1 MYFIT
6 TIDSKDGDQRCVGY
20 YSSFEKA
27 EEVVLDNIFDICE
40 TCYDYAVIENI
51 PEGLYQ
57 YDQNAIWYKWND
69 VDEKYEK
76 IEKRPEQYK
85 KFVGFAIG

>member
-20 YSSFEKA
+20 YSNFKKA
-27 EEVVLDNIFDICE
+27 EEIVLDNIFDICE

-57 YDQNAIWYKWND
+57 YDDKPIWYEWND
-69 VDEKYEK
+69 VDEKYERLEK
-76 IEKRPEQYK
+76 IPEQYE
-85 KFVGFAIG
+85 KFIGFAIG

>member
-6 TIDSKDGDQRCVGY
+6 TIDSKEDDTRCVGY

-27 EEVVLDNIFDICE
+27 EEIVLDNVFDICE
-40 TCYDYAVIENI
+40 TCYDYAIIECV
-51 PEGLYQ
+51 PEGLYE
-57 YDQNAIWYKWND
+57 YDDKPVWYKWND

-76 IEKRPEQYK
+76 IEQPPKQYINM
-85 KFVGFAIG
+85 VGFAIG